1 MTTVIDIR
9 SAERVLERVRIN
21 LRRRDK
27 FAIFS
32 GILSVGVS
40 EVVEDDECP
49 TACTDGRNEKYGRGF
64 IESLPDEKMVAFVVM
79 HEAGGHKMAQD
90 LSVYRA
96 LFKID
101 PQLANAACDYRINQ
115 MLVDIDPGEQ
125 YIAFPRKPDGT
136 RIGLLEP
143 KYRGWTTKEI
153 FDDLR
158 KQKEETGKTPGENF
172 DEHDWS
178 AGDQLSQAEK
188 QELEQEIERAIAQGK
203 IAHERAVKA
212 GAGSNNL
219 PISLTELIRP
229 KVDWRAQLAEYMR
242 SQCVAKETS
251 TWRKAN
257 RRFIGEGIYI
267 PSLIGE
273 RVGCVAIGYDTS
285 ASNMAPA
292 AVKACMSEVK
302 GLLDSVKPEATH
314 LIYWDTEVKR
324 HEVYTDGNREMLLT
338 STKPTGGGGTA
349 PRCMAKFLRENHI
362 KPQCIIMI
370 TDGEI
375 NDWGDNWEA
384 PILWVVVNKTSYTAP
399 VGKTIQ
405 IKEV

>member
-1 MTTVIDIR
+1 MDIH
-9 SAERVLERVRIN
+9 SAERTLTRVRVN
-21 LRRRDK
+21 LRRRDQ
-27 FAIFS
+27 FAIFA
-32 GILSVGVS
+32 GILSVGTV
-40 EVVEDDECP
+40 EIEDDAAKVP
-49 TACTDGRNEKYGRGF
+49 TACTNGRDEKYGRAF
-64 IESLPDEKMVAFVVM
+64 IESLDDKMVAFVVL

-90 LSVYRA
+90 LSVYKA

-212 GAGSNNL
+212 GAGA
-219 PISLTELIRP
+219 TTC
-229 KVDWRAQLAEYMR
+229 R
-242 SQCVAKETS
+242 SA
-251 TWRKAN
+251 
-257 RRFIGEGIYI
+257 
-267 PSLIGE
+267 
-273 RVGCVAIGYDTS
+273 
-285 ASNMAPA
+285 
-292 AVKACMSEVK
+292 
-302 GLLDSVKPEATH
+302 
-314 LIYWDTEVKR
+314 
-324 HEVYTDGNREMLLT
+324 
-338 STKPTGGGGTA
+338 
-349 PRCMAKFLRENHI
+349 
-362 KPQCIIMI
+362 
-370 TDGEI
+370 
-375 NDWGDNWEA
+375 
-384 PILWVVVNKTSYTAP
+384 
-399 VGKTIQ
+399 
-405 IKEV
+405 